1 MHLQL
6 FSRPMRFVLHLL
18 SSARAGAFSSR
29 CFRRLLAH
37 TLPGLPWDQRAGPD
51 AEATS
56 GPICS
61 VALLFSLCPNLR
73 ALSLS
78 ISCFLYT
85 SSCSRPFFIVT
96 QHFAQR
102 VFKCPCKGNMGSR
115 WGRGNEASLN
125 GDSSFDS
132 QAKANRVCV
141 LFKGRSR
148 VFGLF
153 QTSLHKRSCQM
164 AISV

>member
-1 MHLQL
+1 
-6 FSRPMRFVLHLL
+6 MRFVLHLL
-18 SSARAGAFSSR
+18 SSARAGTFSSR

-73 ALSLS
+73 ALSLNLLLS
-78 ISCFLYT
+78 LYLVLF
-85 SSCSRPFFIVT
+85 SSVLYS
-96 QHFAQR
+96 HSALAQR

-132 QAKANRVCV
+132 QAKANCVCV